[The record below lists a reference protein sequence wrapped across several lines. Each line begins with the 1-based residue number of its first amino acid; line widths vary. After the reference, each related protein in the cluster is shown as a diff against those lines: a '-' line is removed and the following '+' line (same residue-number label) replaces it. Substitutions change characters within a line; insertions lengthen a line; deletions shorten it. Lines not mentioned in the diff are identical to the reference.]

1 MTHRSLHPFLLLAL
15 ALLTL
20 PPASAQPVIFNISP
34 SIQPGEAISLQGN
47 FSSAA
52 KAFMLAGTADTP
64 ITLPILVQTTGQ
76 ATVQIPAN
84 IPIDRYQIWLQ
95 DQGANSPR
103 VNLNQAWPMHADSP
117 DINPGGQLRIF
128 GRNLLLKRGTPAV
141 RLVEG
146 SNSLPATVLSDQSN
160 AFCLTIQLPTTLQP
174 GRTYTLYASNGL
186 GGTTTATETRLEQ
199 PLTAIP
205 TTSDYFQLGVPW
217 ANKFDFYRN
226 VYNVKTDPRLPA
238 KATGNGSTNDQT
250 AIQAAIDRA
259 SADGGG
265 IVFLPAGTYKLT
277 SPYFEYIHM
286 RDRVV
291 LQGAGKDQTLLKFGY
306 QLDQPHMGLYWP
318 PTTTLAGLA
327 DLALINVDNTGS
339 EQVGNMRG
347 QAKEA
352 FFQRVRFELNQ
363 GDWLWWAN
371 SEKILLANSDFL
383 QGVDSRTHYHG
394 PLMFNGCTHFVIRD
408 NKFTYAVDGLNLNFA
423 HDGVFQNN
431 QVFRD
436 GSARYPAST
445 VNHVLVVNFTYN
457 LAVLD
462 NVFKVING
470 PAQNRN
476 DGETIISEGG
486 GGDRIDEET
495 GTVSWAGGVNLRDEA
510 KNWGAF
516 RLSPVVAIVSGKGM
530 GQWRRITSR
539 SGNTLS
545 LERAW
550 DVAPEA
556 GSRYTIFNWGSRN
569 WLVSGNYME
578 GNRRGITLYHN
589 ATTQVALVLNTLVN
603 SGSIDLTPIQVD
615 DGSQKFIPMYT
626 NQIIANSVANTDGSN
641 GVFIGVHTVQAIQ
654 ERTFGTSVIGLEI
667 RDNNLLTA
675 HPNIPAI
682 VDAPFPE
689 GYLNYLQFQPLN
701 KSYVEE
707 NIPAILGSIF
717 QNNTAANC
725 DNALYVNSGSH
736 NTLVCGMSLEN
747 TTNLLKDD
755 RLDGTSQTSIG
766 TTLCLANP
774 VGTPRS
780 DIKIYPNPVTTE
792 LHIQL
797 PTAGAQF
804 KVYSMAGVLL
814 VDTRSSTNAID
825 LDVKSL
831 PTGTYVLLVEP
842 DEGGRMSQNF
852 IKQKL

>member
-1 MTHRSLHPFLLLAL
+1 MTHRNLLRFLFLF
-15 ALLTL
+15 LTCSR
-20 PPASAQPVIFNISP
+20 PASAQQPVIFNTSP
-34 SIQPGEAISLQGN
+34 SIQPGEALSLQGN
-47 FSSAA
+47 FSSSA
-52 KAFMLAGTADTP
+52 KAFMTVGASTTTT
-64 ITLPILVQTTGQ
+64 TLPILVQTTGQ

-84 IPIDRYQIWLQ
+84 TPIDRYQIWLQ

-103 VNLNQAWPMHADSP
+103 VTINQAWPMHTDSP
-117 DINPGGQLRIF
+117 DITPGGTLRIF
-128 GRNLLLKRGTPAV
+128 GRNLLLKRGTP
-141 RLVEG
+141 LVQLTEG
-146 SNSLPATVLSDQSN
+146 ANTLQASVIPNQSD
-160 AFCLTIQLPTTLQP
+160 AFCLTIQLPATIQP
-174 GRTYTLYASNGL
+174 ARIYTLKVSNGL
-186 GGTTTATETRLEQ
+186 GGADAFTPLEQ

-205 TTSDYFQLGVPW
+205 AATDYFQLGLPW
-217 ANKFDFYRN
+217 ASKLTFYGN
-226 VYNVKTDPRLPA
+226 VYNVKTDPRLA
-238 KATGNGSTNDQT
+238 RKAIGDGQANDQP

-265 IVFLPAGTYKLT
+265 IVYLPAGTYKLT

-291 LQGAGKDQTLLKFGY
+291 LQGQGKDRTLLKFGY
-306 QLDQPHMGLYWP
+306 QLEAPHMGLYWP
-318 PTTTLAGLA
+318 PITTQAGLA
-327 DLALINVDNTGS
+327 DLALINVDNSGS

-347 QAKEA
+347 QAREA
-352 FFQRVRFELNQ
+352 FLLRVRFALNQ

-371 SEKILLANSDFL
+371 SEKILIAGSDFT
-383 QGVDSRTHYHG
+383 QGVDSRTNYHG
-394 PLMFNGCTHFVIRD
+394 PLMLNGCVNFVVRD
-408 NKFTYAVDGLNLNFA
+408 NTFTYAVDGLNFNFA
-423 HDGVFQNN
+423 HDGIFQNN
-431 QVFRD
+431 QVYRD
-436 GSARYPAST
+436 GSARYPTST

-495 GTVSWAGGVNLRDEA
+495 GTVSWAGGVNLRDES
-510 KNWGAF
+510 KNWGPA
-516 RLSPVVAIVSGKGM
+516 RLRPVVAIVSGRGM
-530 GQWRRITSR
+530 GQWRWITSR

-545 LERAW
+545 LDRAW
-550 DVAPEA
+550 DVAPEG

-589 ATTQVALVLNTLVN
+589 ATTQVALVMNTLVN

-626 NQIIANSVANTDGSN
+626 NQIMANSVSNTDGSN

-654 ERTFGTSVIGLEI
+654 ERTFGTSVIGLEV
-667 RDNNLLTA
+667 RNNNLLTA

-689 GYLNYLQFQPLN
+689 GYLNYLQFQPLH
-701 KSYVEE
+701 KPYVED
-707 NIPAILGSIF
+707 NIPAILGSVF

-755 RLDGTSQTSIG
+755 RLDGTSLTSIG
-766 TTLCLANP
+766 TTICVASP
-774 VGTPRS
+774 IGTPRS
-780 DIKIYPNPVTTE
+780 DVRIYPNPATSE
-792 LHIQL
+792 LHVQL
-797 PTAGAQF
+797 STAGAKF
-804 KVYSMAGVLL
+804 KVYSTAGVLL
-814 VDTRSSTNAID
+814 VDTRSSTNVID
-825 LDVKSL
+825 LDVQSL
-831 PTGTYVLLVEP
+831 PTGRYVLLVEP
-842 DEGGRMSQNF
+842 DEGGMISHNF
-852 IKQKL
+852 IKQRL